1 MIVNWTIFI
10 AHNISLINRMTFGCT
25 IITFMPT
32 LFFITL
38 PFPSLL
44 ISFWPLRIFRW
55 RFIIFSFGV
64 IFSLRI
70 FIFFFCLVPINDPYP
85 LRVARTTA
93 FRLWN
98 FTKVSR
104 QITPQKLLSGQ
115 FIILRLL
122 NDPLRNAVWTP

>member
-1 MIVNWTIFI
+1 MIINWTIFV
-10 AHNISLINRMTFGCT
+10 AHINLITRMTFGCNII
-25 IITFMPT
+25 IITFLPT

-38 PFPSLL
+38 SFPSLL
-44 ISFWPLRIFRW
+44 ISFWLLRIFRW
-55 RFIIFSFGV
+55 RFIIFFTGV
-64 IFSLRI
+64 IFCLR
-70 FIFFFCLVPINDPYP
+70 IFFFCLVPINDPYP

>member
-1 MIVNWTIFI
+1 LIINWTIFI
-10 AHNISLINRMTFGCT
+10 THISLITRMTFGCT
-25 IITFMPT
+25 IIIITFLPT

-55 RFIIFSFGV
+55 RFIIFSTGV
-64 IFSLRI
+64 IFRLR
-70 FIFFFCLVPINDPYP
+70 IFFFCLVPINNPYP

-93 FRLWN
+93 FHLWN